1 MFDIPRGESM
11 LGTLIQLVI
20 LFFVVIDPLASFFVF
35 YATSST
41 MVPKE
46 RQKTGILAIL
56 IAVLL
61 CFMVL
66 ILGQRLLELFSTTLD
81 EFRIAGGIVLTIL
94 GIKMVL
100 GEPLINTHE
109 KKENSARALASIIAT
124 PLITGPATIFTIILA
139 SSDYGKVLT
148 GLAVGIVLLITVL
161 LFLMSNKV
169 KKVLGDTATQ
179 VATTILGLVTL
190 SWGVKFIIL
199 GIKNIF

>member
-1 MFDIPRGESM
+1 M
-11 LGTLIQLVI
+11 LGTLLQLII
-20 LFFVVIDPLASFFVF
+20 LFFVVIDPLASFLVF
-35 YATSST
+35 YSTSST

-66 ILGQRLLELFSTTLD
+66 LLGQRLLELFSTTLD
-81 EFRIAGGIVLTIL
+81 EFRIAGGIILTIL

-100 GEPLINTHE
+100 GEPLINTHD
-109 KKENSARALASIIAT
+109 KKDNSAKALASIIAT
-124 PLITGPATIFTIILA
+124 PLITGPATIFTIIIA
-139 SSDYGKVLT
+139 SNDYGKFLT
-148 GLAVGIVLLITVL
+148 GIAVGIVLLITVL

-169 KKVLGDTATQ
+169 KKLLGDTATQ

>member
-1 MFDIPRGESM
+1 M
-11 LGTLIQLVI
+11 LGILVQLII
-20 LFFVVIDPLASFFVF
+20 LFFVVIDPLASFLVF
-35 YATSST
+35 YSTSST

-66 ILGQRLLELFSTTLD
+66 LLGQRLLELFSTTLD
-81 EFRIAGGIVLTIL
+81 EFRIAGGIILTIL

-100 GEPLINTHE
+100 GEPLINTHD
-109 KKENSARALASIIAT
+109 KKDNSAKALASIIAT
-124 PLITGPATIFTIILA
+124 PLITGPATIFTIIIA
-139 SSDYGKVLT
+139 SNDYGKFLT
-148 GLAVGIVLLITVL
+148 GIAVGIVLLITVL